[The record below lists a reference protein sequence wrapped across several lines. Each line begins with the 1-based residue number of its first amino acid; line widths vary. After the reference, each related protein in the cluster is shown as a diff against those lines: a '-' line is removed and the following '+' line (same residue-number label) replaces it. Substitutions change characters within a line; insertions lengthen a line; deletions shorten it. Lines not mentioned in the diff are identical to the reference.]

1 MPKMKSQWYSGSFYS
16 SANYSCTLIMTSRV
30 TFFSFFNILY
40 IGSGKFWFYEERK

>member
-1 MPKMKSQWYSGSFYS
+1 MKSQWYSGSLFLFLT
-16 SANYSCTLIMTSRV
+16 NYSCIFMMTSRV